1 MVVLRKGTKG
11 LDIRHDTS
19 ANGLRV
25 TAGSPWENS
34 QAASADCTRNSFP
47 TGMPRVHVAVLKLT
61 EFARCFFT
69 HFPTKLDVLRC
80 VGKVLLTS
88 FQTNRCNTIKAIW
101 TAIIVSA
108 LIHVDALI
116 SSLQILFMSVQPSAQ
131 MSNIKVRTSS
141 KYHAKRITFKYST
154 DLLVFIHITDLG
166 CRIVYSVS
174 PPFQNRMGCS
184 WMR

>member
-1 MVVLRKGTKG
+1 MYW
-11 LDIRHDTS
+11 IRHDTS

-25 TAGSPWENS
+25 TAGSPVGKLAGGECG
-34 QAASADCTRNSFP
+34 CTRNSFP
-47 TGMPRVHVAVLKLT
+47 TGMPRVQVAVLKLT
-61 EFARCFFT
+61 SLRGCFLT

-116 SSLQILFMSVQPSAQ
+116 SSLQILFMSVQTSAQ
-131 MSNIKVRTSS
+131 MGNIKVRTSS

-166 CRIVYSVS
+166 AELFILYLHHFKTEWDVLGCVRKVS
-174 PPFQNRMGCS
+174 RTSF
-184 WMR
+184 